1 MAGTGRALPS
11 CRGGREEGAGLCPPS
26 PAQINLPGTLKLASR
41 WTAAKHLL
49 GRDLHQA
56 CPSLVPP
63 RPPSTPHPTPA
74 GMSRGGEGRQGS
86 LEPQQQPGDWA
97 GGSVTPREAGE
108 VT

>member
-11 CRGGREEGAGLCPPS
+11 RRGGREEGVGLCLPS
-26 PAQINLPGTLKLASR
+26 PVQINLPGTLKLVSH
-41 WTAAKHLL
+41 WTAAERLL

-63 RPPSTPHPTPA
+63 RPPSTPRPTPA
-74 GMSRGGEGRQGS
+74 RMSRGGKGRQGS
-86 LEPQQQPGDWA
+86 LEPQQQPGDPA